1 MSLLDMIGAAILEH
15 APEAFPAIAR
25 TLAAQGI
32 DLGPMT
38 PDTRKHAAAIAARID
53 AELDERSEL
62 DRARVRS
69 THVGGI
75 EVVVHDT
82 DPAPPPT
89 PSSRPSE
96 R

>member
-1 MSLLDMIGAAILEH
+1 MSLLNKVGAAILEH

-38 PDTRKHAAAIAARID
+38 PNAKKHFGDVNRRIA
-53 AELDERSEL
+53 EKLDERSEL
-62 DRARVRS
+62 DRAHRP
-69 THVGGI
+69 I
-75 EVVVHDT
+75 P
-82 DPAPPPT
+82 DPDPT
-89 PSSRPSE
+89 PRPSG